1 MPPRTHS
8 DTLTHGTKEKAGKEA
23 VQPRVYQ
30 MFFMLLKHFLS
41 MSNLQS
47 TVQKLPELG
56 GGLENII
63 ASNCPVLQRRPQAQE
78 GEVACTKSPQ
88 PVRGGSGARHR
99 TTETGSILCLQ
110 PVLSVLLPPRSA
122 FGSCWVHS
130 DSSVRKDKRP
140 DEG

>member
-8 DTLTHGTKEKAGKEA
+8 DTLAHGTKEKAGKEA

-63 ASNCPVLQRRPQAQE
+63 ASNCPVLRRRPQAQE
-78 GEVACTKSPQ
+78 GEVACTKS
-88 PVRGGSGARHR
+88 
-99 TTETGSILCLQ
+99 LQ
-110 PVLSVLLPPRSA
+110 PVLSLLLPPRSA

-130 DSSVRKDKRP
+130 DSSFRKDKRP